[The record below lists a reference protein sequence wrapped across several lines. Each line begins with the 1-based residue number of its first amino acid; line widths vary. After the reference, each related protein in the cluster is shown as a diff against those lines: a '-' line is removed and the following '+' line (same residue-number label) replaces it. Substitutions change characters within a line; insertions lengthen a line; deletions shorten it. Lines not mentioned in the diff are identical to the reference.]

1 MFLSMIVICAMSES
15 FPPSDM
21 NNYELFAY
29 AVSGFSV
36 ALSLIMSIMYYVER
50 SKKFVGGTIF
60 ELVGATILLGLWIG
74 AAVIIQDP
82 KNDIASTIDFST
94 GVEFVDE
101 ANLYFFT
108 WFALFTNVLLVAS
121 FFRDVTTVNFRMLG
135 WISVL
140 ATSMILLGVSR
151 HLTDD
156 ICNADD
162 GVMCFRIKY
171 ASVVSG
177 AAGFIAFIASGLTY
191 QSKMSSRSGLV
202 LASPNA
208 VLYPFSA
215 ALLTSSDGPGRTLGT
230 LYFMIWI
237 GSVISV
243 LLLIGEFNGMFLD
256 KEDMRET
263 IASDSQQENEGG
275 GVQTEDNTS
284 SISVEKI
291 LESLNA
297 ESCEL
302 ETGRGTVSFASPV
315 ASPVAKQID
324 TLDTEIRVPGIES
337 SSDIEVNIFCNNRK

>member
-36 ALSLIMSIMYYVER
+36 ALSLIMSTMYYVER
-50 SKKFVGGTIF
+50 SKRFVGGTIF
-60 ELVGATILLGLWIG
+60 ELVMATILLGLWIG

-108 WFALFTNVLLVAS
+108 WFALFTNVFLVAS

-171 ASVVSG
+171 ASASSG
-177 AAGFIAFIASGLTY
+177 ASGFIAFIASVLTY
-191 QSKMSSRSGLV
+191 QSKITSRSGLV

-208 VLYPFSA
+208 VAYPFGA
-215 ALLTSSDGPGRTLGT
+215 VLLTSSDGPGRTLGT
-230 LYFMIWI
+230 IYFTVWI
-237 GSVISV
+237 GSIISI
-243 LLLIGEFNGMFLD
+243 LLLIGEFNEVFLD
-256 KEDMRET
+256 EEEDERET
-263 IASDSQQENEGG
+263 IVSDP
-275 GVQTEDNTS
+275 QTRDNAQ
-284 SISVEKI
+284 KI
-291 LESLNA
+291 LDSLAA
-297 ESCEL
+297 EIP
-302 ETGRGTVSFASPV
+302 VSTT
-315 ASPVAKQID
+315 D
-324 TLDTEIRVPGIES
+324 S
-337 SSDIEVNIFCNNRK
+337 SSDLEISSKAPSKAPSIPMRVRSTVQKSYSHMFSS

>member
-171 ASVVSG
+171 ASASG
-177 AAGFIAFIASGLTY
+177 GASGFIAFIASVLTY
-191 QSKMSSRSGLV
+191 QSKITSRSGLV

-208 VLYPFSA
+208 AAYPFGA
-215 ALLTSSDGPGRTLGT
+215 VLLTSSDGPGRTLGT
-230 LYFMIWI
+230 IYFTIWI
-237 GSVISV
+237 GSIISI
-243 LLLIGEFNGMFLD
+243 LLLIGEFNEVFLD
-256 KEDMRET
+256 KEEDEREP
-263 IASDSQQENEGG
+263 IVFDS
-275 GVQTEDNTS
+275 QTEDNPQ
-284 SISVEKI
+284 KI
-291 LESLNA
+291 LDSLAA
-297 ESCEL
+297 EI
-302 ETGRGTVSFASPV
+302 PV
-315 ASPVAKQID
+315 ATTD
-324 TLDTEIRVPGIES
+324 S
-337 SSDIEVNIFCNNRK
+337 SSDLEISSKAPSIPMRVKSTVQKSYSHMFSS